1 MNTEIFNTI
10 PAKRD
15 ERHTREE
22 RVCRGILQGI
32 EEFQHG
38 NAAPAKDGFAAI
50 RERRNWQ
57 QRHTR

>member
-1 MNTEIFNTI
+1 MDAKTFDII

-22 RVCRGILQGI
+22 RIYRGILQGI

-38 NAAPAKDGFAAI
+38 NTTTAKDGFAAI

-57 QRHTR
+57 QRHTG